1 MAHLTDPPP
10 AYTLPF
16 SAPLKDVKEASE
28 DILSL
33 PVDEIVRKA
42 LRRLSEHTHLILWG
56 ALLDWRMSV
65 PRIQKHFT
73 FLVPDDKLDTLSAE
87 LTQMGL
93 PLTTLPNH
101 LINNEGDFLRR
112 SRLHRVTQAI
122 DCYRLQCIH
131 LVPASL
137 PGYTEDE
144 LEPTPLDGTTAT
156 LYVPRPSAVYAGI
169 LRMMRKYR
177 KFCSERYKLQS
188 DLELLIYYNLLGFE
202 KMSAGDDI
210 EDSEFE
216 KRSAEAA
223 ERIRGW
229 GRAGQWREGEEWMED
244 ALVGIVK
251 GEKDIATLPHLGSTA
266 DGKNPR
272 TPKPLVRMDDSSETV
287 WHTTV
292 YIEVEDE
299 PPFWLAHQPAC
310 RFRAFALILK
320 TRRSLHLSATGTH
333 ATYHARIGRLS
344 LLRHIGARTPC
355 SLYGTAFA
363 LATDTGKH
371 PQMRRAVDADD
382 AVATSTSPLAF
393 HARHPA
399 DCPHTAGASCGQ
411 PIRLD
416 ASILIADPRASAASG
431 QPMTTT
437 TPPATAGST
446 APPTH
451 LTADA
456 AGDTTTTTTPTPTS
470 EPSEK
475 APRLQDPETQ
485 APPTGFA
492 HRYLPRFIP
501 FFATFQRPRRPR
513 DRRRLREKAGDEHDS
528 ADEVP
533 RPSMT
538 EKAGQTYYVIRPEP
552 PALHFKLKP
561 RNPLLYFLFLVS
573 CNVILPVL
581 LFYPLIHFTPLELR
595 DVVGISSS
603 ALGLSSCFDA
613 PMRLWKLTKHR
624 TSFGPLNSTRWF
636 HLDFSMWF
644 YTTAMLVFAIPLI
657 IAPTVPVYDMF
668 NMATVMLI
676 LPAGIMFAL
685 TIIPLSPRLENWRRR
700 AVPVQITSD
709 GVVKAAPVGLR
720 VEPVAPGTT
729 APSHNTSA
737 THIEQSRSPPTTHF
751 YEAFDDD
758 EDPNQGHAPYTAVD
772 AEHAAPYTTPYLP
785 SEEDPDDTRVKP
797 AMFYVIED
805 IVAVDFGYRRPWR
818 RRLRARWRAS
828 PPFREHMR
836 RQTAYWVF
844 ASIFHAGITAATTWG
859 SSFRFAFGW
868 NLGMFF
874 MWALIA
880 GYCSWLLAQHELENE
895 HTWWVDRERAL
906 WADARARAGLK
917 LAPSQPHAVTSE
929 KDAEKAGAEAEM
941 QIEGKTAHAE
951 GRNAAGQIV
960 DGIEIVGEP
969 EEIPSPTSVAS
980 QASRMDRS
988 YSLPAV
994 EHRARFSD
1002 DRDRASYERGRASYE
1017 RGRHGR
1023 PSLHGEHS
1031 EPAPI
1036 TDDSV
1041 EIVGV
1046 RDHHGRLRAAQR
1058 EAGAPDAPGVVRL
1071 DEVRRSKSEH
1081 GHGHTRSKS
1090 EQQRSKSERRRSMGS
1105 GLRRRSESRRRH
1117 SEQGP
1122 RPVERS
1128 KSEGDHDDNITT
1140 LFIQSLHCG
1149 HALYR
1154 PEFIS
1159 NNPSSL
1165 RSTPV
1170 QSCGGRCQYWEKLA
1184 KEGRLGKAAGATKRL

>member
-112 SRLHRVTQAI
+112 SRLHRVTQAT

-251 GEKDIATLPHLGSTA
+251 GEKDIATLPHLGATA
-266 DGKNPR
+266 
-272 TPKPLVRMDDSSETV
+272 
-287 WHTTV
+287 
-292 YIEVEDE
+292 
-299 PPFWLAHQPAC
+299 
-310 RFRAFALILK
+310 
-320 TRRSLHLSATGTH
+320 TH
-333 ATYHARIGRLS
+333 ATYHRRMCPDWTTTTPHLLTSSRPLRAARVSPGIVGCKFREAQVWRISGPSGEFTSPCPLS
-344 LLRHIGARTPC
+344 LLPLNGLP
-355 SLYGTAFA
+355 L
-363 LATDTGKH
+363 
-371 PQMRRAVDADD
+371 RAPP
-382 AVATSTSPLAF
+382 SRGSP
-393 HARHPA
+393 
-399 DCPHTAGASCGQ
+399 
-411 PIRLD
+411 
-416 ASILIADPRASAASG
+416 
-431 QPMTTT
+431 PMTTT

-456 AGDTTTTTTPTPTS
+456 AGDTTTMTTPTPTS

-475 APRLQDPETQ
+475 APRLQSPETQ
-485 APPTGFA
+485 SPPTGFA

-552 PALHFKLKP
+552 PALHFKFKP

-737 THIEQSRSPPTTHF
+737 THIEQSRPPPTTHF

-917 LAPSQPHAVTSE
+917 LAPSQPHAITSE
-929 KDAEKAGAEAEM
+929 KDAEKAEEEAEK
-941 QIEGKTAHAE
+941 QVEGKTAHAE

-969 EEIPSPTSVAS
+969 EEIPSPTSAIS
-980 QASRMDRS
+980 QPERMDRS

-1002 DRDRASYERGRASYE
+1002 DRDRVSYERGRASYD
-1017 RGRHGR
+1017 RGRAGR

-1031 EPAPI
+1031 EPAPV

-1081 GHGHTRSKS
+1081 GHGHARSKS

-1128 KSEGDHDDNITT
+1128 KSEGGEVKETGERTDG
-1140 LFIQSLHCG
+1140 S
-1149 HALYR
+1149 
-1154 PEFIS
+1154 E
-1159 NNPSSL
+1159 
-1165 RSTPV
+1165 
-1170 QSCGGRCQYWEKLA
+1170 EK
-1184 KEGRLGKAAGATKRL
+1184 KE

>member
-1 MAHLTDPPP
+1 
-10 AYTLPF
+10 
-16 SAPLKDVKEASE
+16 
-28 DILSL
+28 
-33 PVDEIVRKA
+33 
-42 LRRLSEHTHLILWG
+42 
-56 ALLDWRMSV
+56 
-65 PRIQKHFT
+65 
-73 FLVPDDKLDTLSAE
+73 
-87 LTQMGL
+87 
-93 PLTTLPNH
+93 
-101 LINNEGDFLRR
+101 
-112 SRLHRVTQAI
+112 
-122 DCYRLQCIH
+122 
-131 LVPASL
+131 
-137 PGYTEDE
+137 
-144 LEPTPLDGTTAT
+144 
-156 LYVPRPSAVYAGI
+156 
-169 LRMMRKYR
+169 
-177 KFCSERYKLQS
+177 
-188 DLELLIYYNLLGFE
+188 
-202 KMSAGDDI
+202 
-210 EDSEFE
+210 
-216 KRSAEAA
+216 
-223 ERIRGW
+223 
-229 GRAGQWREGEEWMED
+229 
-244 ALVGIVK
+244 
-251 GEKDIATLPHLGSTA
+251 
-266 DGKNPR
+266 
-272 TPKPLVRMDDSSETV
+272 
-287 WHTTV
+287 
-292 YIEVEDE
+292 
-299 PPFWLAHQPAC
+299 
-310 RFRAFALILK
+310 
-320 TRRSLHLSATGTH
+320 
-333 ATYHARIGRLS
+333 
-344 LLRHIGARTPC
+344 
-355 SLYGTAFA
+355 
-363 LATDTGKH
+363 
-371 PQMRRAVDADD
+371 
-382 AVATSTSPLAF
+382 
-393 HARHPA
+393 
-399 DCPHTAGASCGQ
+399 
-411 PIRLD
+411 
-416 ASILIADPRASAASG
+416 
-431 QPMTTT
+431 MTTT
-437 TPPATAGST
+437 TPPATAGLT

-475 APRLQDPETQ
+475 APRLQEPDTQ

-501 FFATFQRPRRPR
+501 FFATLQRPRRPR

-552 PALHFKLKP
+552 PALHFKFKP

-685 TIIPLSPRLENWRRR
+685 TIIPLSPRLENLRRR

-720 VEPVAPGTT
+720 VEPVTPGAT
-729 APSHNTSA
+729 APSGNTST
-737 THIEQSRSPPTTHF
+737 THIEQPRPPPTTHF

-917 LAPSQPHAVTSE
+917 LAPSQPHAITSGKNAE
-929 KDAEKAGAEAEM
+929 KAEEDAEK
-941 QIEGKTAHAE
+941 QVEGKTAHAE

-969 EEIPSPTSVAS
+969 EEIPSPTSITS

-988 YSLPAV
+988 YSLPTV

-1002 DRDRASYERGRASYE
+1002 DRDRASYERGRVSGE
-1017 RGRHGR
+1017 RGRPGR

-1071 DEVRRSKSEH
+1071 DEMRRSKSEH

-1122 RPVERS
+1122 GPRPVERS
-1128 KSEGDHDDNITT
+1128 KSEGGEVKETGERKDGEDA
-1140 LFIQSLHCG
+1140 S
-1149 HALYR
+1149 
-1154 PEFIS
+1154 E
-1159 NNPSSL
+1159 
-1165 RSTPV
+1165 
-1170 QSCGGRCQYWEKLA
+1170 EK
-1184 KEGRLGKAAGATKRL
+1184 KDESEGKK

>member
-1 MAHLTDPPP
+1 
-10 AYTLPF
+10 
-16 SAPLKDVKEASE
+16 
-28 DILSL
+28 
-33 PVDEIVRKA
+33 
-42 LRRLSEHTHLILWG
+42 
-56 ALLDWRMSV
+56 
-65 PRIQKHFT
+65 
-73 FLVPDDKLDTLSAE
+73 
-87 LTQMGL
+87 
-93 PLTTLPNH
+93 
-101 LINNEGDFLRR
+101 
-112 SRLHRVTQAI
+112 
-122 DCYRLQCIH
+122 
-131 LVPASL
+131 
-137 PGYTEDE
+137 
-144 LEPTPLDGTTAT
+144 
-156 LYVPRPSAVYAGI
+156 
-169 LRMMRKYR
+169 
-177 KFCSERYKLQS
+177 
-188 DLELLIYYNLLGFE
+188 
-202 KMSAGDDI
+202 
-210 EDSEFE
+210 
-216 KRSAEAA
+216 
-223 ERIRGW
+223 
-229 GRAGQWREGEEWMED
+229 
-244 ALVGIVK
+244 
-251 GEKDIATLPHLGSTA
+251 
-266 DGKNPR
+266 
-272 TPKPLVRMDDSSETV
+272 
-287 WHTTV
+287 
-292 YIEVEDE
+292 
-299 PPFWLAHQPAC
+299 
-310 RFRAFALILK
+310 
-320 TRRSLHLSATGTH
+320 
-333 ATYHARIGRLS
+333 
-344 LLRHIGARTPC
+344 
-355 SLYGTAFA
+355 
-363 LATDTGKH
+363 
-371 PQMRRAVDADD
+371 
-382 AVATSTSPLAF
+382 
-393 HARHPA
+393 
-399 DCPHTAGASCGQ
+399 
-411 PIRLD
+411 
-416 ASILIADPRASAASG
+416 
-431 QPMTTT
+431 MTT
-437 TPPATAGST
+437 ATAGST

-538 EKAGQTYYVIRPEP
+538 GKVGQTYYVIRPEP
-552 PALHFKLKP
+552 PALHFKFKP

-685 TIIPLSPRLENWRRR
+685 TIIPLSPRLENLRRR

-720 VEPVAPGTT
+720 VEPVAPGAA
-729 APSHNTSA
+729 APSGNTST
-737 THIEQSRSPPTTHF
+737 THIEQSRPPPTTHF

-874 MWALIA
+874 MWALTA

-929 KDAEKAGAEAEM
+929 KDAEEAEEEK
-941 QIEGKTAHAE
+941 QAAGVEGKTAHAE

-969 EEIPSPTSVAS
+969 AEIPSPTSVTS

-1002 DRDRASYERGRASYE
+1002 DRDRVSYERGRASYE
-1017 RGRHGR
+1017 RGRPGR

-1031 EPAPI
+1031 ESAPI

-1071 DEVRRSKSEH
+1071 DEMRRSKSEH
-1081 GHGHTRSKS
+1081 GRSKS
-1090 EQQRSKSERRRSMGS
+1090 ERRRLDENGRSKSERRRSMGS

-1128 KSEGDHDDNITT
+1128 KSERGASDRKGKDGDDG
-1140 LFIQSLHCG
+1140 S
-1149 HALYR
+1149 
-1154 PEFIS
+1154 E
-1159 NNPSSL
+1159 
-1165 RSTPV
+1165 
-1170 QSCGGRCQYWEKLA
+1170 EK
-1184 KEGRLGKAAGATKRL
+1184 KE

>member
-1 MAHLTDPPP
+1 MEFTHPHKVQLHAGPRESFVEIHHPVAQFYDTAAFGLYKPRTPEDGASEAPNEDMLEALGIEPEQVRMCCHQREDLAYLIDTALAASAWCSWTVVTDIEFDMA
-10 AYTLPF
+10 
-16 SAPLKDVKEASE
+16 DVKEASE

-33 PVDEIVRKA
+33 PVDQIVRKA

-65 PRIQKHFT
+65 PRIQK
-73 FLVPDDKLDTLSAE
+73 
-87 LTQMGL
+87 
-93 PLTTLPNH
+93 
-101 LINNEGDFLRR
+101 
-112 SRLHRVTQAI
+112 
-122 DCYRLQCIH
+122 CIH

-169 LRMMRKYR
+169 LRMMLKYR

-188 DLELLIYYNLLGFE
+188 DLELLVYYNLLGLE

-216 KRSAEAA
+216 QRSEEAA

-244 ALVGIVK
+244 ALIGIVK
-251 GEKDIATLPHLGSTA
+251 GEKDLATLPHLGSTV
-266 DGKNPR
+266 DGKTRYWDARDLPCPDWTTQAATLHR
-272 TPKPLVRMDDSSETV
+272 CTYPMLVVR
-287 WHTTV
+287 HG
-292 YIEVEDE
+292 
-299 PPFWLAHQPAC
+299 L
-310 RFRAFALILK
+310 RARDRDWQAY
-320 TRRSLHLSATGTH
+320 S
-333 ATYHARIGRLS
+333 
-344 LLRHIGARTPC
+344 
-355 SLYGTAFA
+355 
-363 LATDTGKH
+363 
-371 PQMRRAVDADD
+371 
-382 AVATSTSPLAF
+382 
-393 HARHPA
+393 
-399 DCPHTAGASCGQ
+399 
-411 PIRLD
+411 D
-416 ASILIADPRASAASG
+416 ASRA
-431 QPMTTT
+431 MTTT
-437 TPPATAGST
+437 TPPPTAGST

-475 APRLQDPETQ
+475 APRLQDSETQ

-501 FFATFQRPRRPR
+501 FFATLQRPRRPR

-552 PALHFKLKP
+552 PALHFKFKP

-685 TIIPLSPRLENWRRR
+685 TIIPLSPRLENLRRR

-720 VEPVAPGTT
+720 VETVTPGAT
-729 APSHNTSA
+729 APSGNTST
-737 THIEQSRSPPTTHF
+737 THIEQPRPAPTTHF

-929 KDAEKAGAEAEM
+929 KDAEKAEAEAEK
-941 QIEGKTAHAE
+941 QVQGKTAHAE

-969 EEIPSPTSVAS
+969 EEIPSPTSPTS

-1002 DRDRASYERGRASYE
+1002 DRDRASYERGRASLQ
-1017 RGRHGR
+1017 RGR

-1031 EPAPI
+1031 EPAPV

-1071 DEVRRSKSEH
+1071 DEMRRSKSEH
-1081 GHGHTRSKS
+1081 GRSKS
-1090 EQQRSKSERRRSMGS
+1090 ERRRSEGGERRRLDEQGRSKSERRRSMGS

-1122 RPVERS
+1122 RPVGRS
-1128 KSEGDHDDNITT
+1128 KSEGGASDRKDAEDG
-1140 LFIQSLHCG
+1140 S
-1149 HALYR
+1149 
-1154 PEFIS
+1154 E
-1159 NNPSSL
+1159 
-1165 RSTPV
+1165 
-1170 QSCGGRCQYWEKLA
+1170 EK
-1184 KEGRLGKAAGATKRL
+1184 KE